1 MKTIQ
6 INTSFFFLSFH
17 FNKYLLIHTE
27 FFEGVD
33 RRKYKVER
41 IRHEEAVIR
50 LQKKA
55 NKFFPLRETLNVD
68 DKRMYKKSLY
78 NHHYIDKYEELKKKK
93 KHRSEFVEN
102 DIFFLLYKVKGIL
115 ARCISCWQKKITDA
129 YRRKYIRERN
139 KEMHSFKNINFRFI
153 STDLLS

>member
-1 MKTIQ
+1 MMRKKECHSHYFQ
-6 INTSFFFLSFH
+6 LS
-17 FNKYLLIHTE
+17 
-27 FFEGVD
+27 
-33 RRKYKVER
+33 
-41 IRHEEAVIR
+41 
-50 LQKKA
+50 
-55 NKFFPLRETLNVD
+55 P
-68 DKRMYKKSLY
+68 LY

-102 DIFFLLYKVKGIL
+102 DIFFLLFKVKGIL

-153 STDLLS
+153 SSDLLS